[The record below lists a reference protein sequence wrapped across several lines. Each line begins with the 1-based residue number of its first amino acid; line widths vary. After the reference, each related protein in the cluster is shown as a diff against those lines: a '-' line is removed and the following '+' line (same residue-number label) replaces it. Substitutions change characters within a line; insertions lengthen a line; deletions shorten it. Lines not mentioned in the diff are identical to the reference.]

1 MSLLFKIRQLMK
13 LKHLLTKTKIMK
25 IIQFKLRYLAL
36 LGGLF
41 FMLTS
46 CENEPLANQDLDIA
60 ASLKAKSTKLFGN
73 RTVRSVSDKSLNSVN
88 ATYEYFSVSLA
99 MASNGETMY
108 VSGDNSFEFVGSN
121 EGTLS
126 VYPKSVQG
134 TGEFWHFAVDGSTLL
149 GSGTWEATKLLSF
162 KDYGTSPFLEGLEDP
177 FYDGWKAG
185 SANIR
190 IHLVADGGAEFD
202 AILRI
207 RCNLPEVSTPPSWA
221 EGMRITVQDGLNFN
235 KTIEGDDFFTLFIL
249 R

>member
-1 MSLLFKIRQLMK
+1 
-13 LKHLLTKTKIMK
+13 MK

-73 RTVRSVSDKSLNSVN
+73 RTVGSVSDKSLNSVN
-88 ATYEYFSVSLA
+88 ATYEYFSGSSA
-99 MASNGETMY
+99 RASNGDVMWII
-108 VSGDNSFEFVGSN
+108 GNNSFETIGSN
-121 EGTLS
+121 EGTLT
-126 VYPKSVQG
+126 VYPKTVQG
-134 TGEFWHFAVDGSTLL
+134 DGVFFHEDSDGNLL
-149 GSGTWEATKLLSF
+149 GSGIWEATDLLSF

-207 RCNLPEVSTPPSWA
+207 RCLLPESNTPPSWA
-221 EGMRITVQDGLNFN
+221 EGIRISVQDGLNFN
-235 KTIEGDDFFTLFIL
+235 KTVEGGFTLFII